1 MRPGELIRE
10 RRLKH
15 GLSQRRLAHRAGT
28 SQSAI
33 ARIERGDEDV
43 SWKRL
48 ESLLLALGEEPVL
61 DSKRVWT
68 RYDAWDMEEARKR
81 PPELRLAGGLAWNK
95 FSSELARAGRAA
107 RRVG

>member
-1 MRPGELIRE
+1 MNPGELIRE

-61 DSKRVWT
+61 DSKRVAT

-81 PPELRLAGGLAWNK
+81 PAELRLADGLALNE

-107 RRVG
+107 RRVA